1 MSPETAPSIAPPV
14 RGARFRYEGFDIDP
28 AANRVTCR
36 YSLDGRAFTE
46 LIEVPGGGDWSLPAV
61 RGAARL
67 IFLLAGVSYY
77 KTAAPP
83 IIDLGDLALTAAER
97 AFLHDYYV
105 DGLGEFAHENGLDL
119 TAIEIVAPTLDHH
132 DVEPRGI
139 TAKRPLIPFGGGL
152 DSIVTVELL
161 RPLDEGS
168 LFVVSHPGDRY
179 DAIEKAIVVAD
190 LPVLR
195 AERTLD
201 PQVLRP
207 PADARFFN
215 GHVPITAIIS
225 AIAVLGAVL
234 DGRDAVVMSNEWSAS
249 SPTIEADGRAI
260 NHQWSKSLAFEGAFR
275 SLVSASVAPDLD
287 YFSRLRPHSELWIA
301 QRFAEHEKYH
311 LVFHSC
317 NRAFASDPAKRYDHW
332 CGVCPKCTFIDL
344 IVAPFIPPAR
354 LDDIFLSREPL
365 ANPSLLAEFEGLIG
379 TTDARKP
386 FECVGEISE
395 CRAAVLLAASRDDRA
410 NYPLLQT
417 LVAQVTAAGA
427 PADIDALLRPMGPH
441 FVPDRY
447 AADDLLV

>member
-1 MSPETAPSIAPPV
+1 MTPEPPSPTAAPV
-14 RGARFRYEGFDIDP
+14 RGERFRYEGFDIDP
-28 AANRVTCR
+28 DANRVTCR

-46 LIEVPGGGDWSLPAV
+46 LVDFPGGGDWSEPAA

-67 IFLLAGVSYY
+67 IYLLAGVSYY
-77 KTAAPP
+77 KTGAPP
-83 IIDLGDLALTAAER
+83 IIDLGELALTDAER
-97 AFLHDYYV
+97 AFLRDYYIE
-105 DGLGEFAHENGLDL
+105 GLGEFAYENGLDL
-119 TAIEIVAPTLDHH
+119 TGIEIVAPSIDHH
-132 DVEPRGI
+132 PVVPRHVDGR
-139 TAKRPLIPFGGGL
+139 RPLIPFGGGL

-161 RPLDEGS
+161 RPLDHGS

-179 DAIEKAIVVAD
+179 EAIEKAIVVAD

-215 GHVPITAIIS
+215 GHVPITGIIS

-234 DGRDAVVMSNEWSAS
+234 DHRDAVVMSNEWSAS
-249 SPTIEADGRAI
+249 SGTVEVDGRWI
-260 NHQWSKSLAFEGAFR
+260 NHQWSKSLEFEAAFR
-275 SLVSASVAPDLD
+275 SIVMGSVAPDLD

-301 QRFAEHEKYH
+301 QRFSAHEKYH
-311 LVFHSC
+311 LAFHSC

-332 CGVCPKCTFIDL
+332 CGVCAKCTFIDL
-344 IVAPFIPPAR
+344 IVAPFIPPDR

-365 ANPSLLAEFEGLIG
+365 ANPALLAEFEGLIG
-379 TTDARKP
+379 TTDALKP

-395 CRAAVLLAASRDDRA
+395 CRAAVLLAAGRADRSH
-410 NYPLLQT
+410 YPLLQT

-427 PADIDALLRPMGPH
+427 PADIDELLRPMGPH
-441 FVPDRY
+441 HIPERY